1 LWPLLDPHGYR
12 DSGFGVW
19 DKEQPINRGHNK
31 VVTTTA
37 ASAAKVTKIRGY
49 QSSNRCSMRR
59 CCHCPLRTRNRE
71 SRISLGSRASLWA
84 HDISI
89 SFSLLVFW
97 LSPLFFSSLFFWHKP
112 GNKLSDTKSSP
123 SQSQNKGIN
132 TRRTETE
139 MATKHAL
146 DQLTTQ
152 KTKTKTRIGIRI
164 GIEPST
170 RIRSKTKQIERLHR
184 MQNEQK
190 NARKAWT

>member
-1 LWPLLDPHGYR
+1 LDPHGYR

-37 ASAAKVTKIRGY
+37 ASAAK
-49 QSSNRCSMRR
+49 
-59 CCHCPLRTRNRE
+59 
-71 SRISLGSRASLWA
+71 
-84 HDISI
+84 
-89 SFSLLVFW
+89 
-97 LSPLFFSSLFFWHKP
+97 
-112 GNKLSDTKSSP
+112 
-123 SQSQNKGIN
+123 
-132 TRRTETE
+132 
-139 MATKHAL
+139 
-146 DQLTTQ
+146 